1 MREFREFKF
10 KWTYIYAETVR
21 NVVIEGDNGLINIQ
35 WYFEGFGDHFY
46 ELILKPHKK
55 TLLHHFIEDV
65 FLSEMDYFLKKAG
78 EEMYPE
84 IYALLETYNVPYSTY
99 DDFHWVQD
107 PVNHKHLQYRDYII
121 KILTDYVVDD
131 FVAEI
136 FTVLYQDKVL
146 LMKFNERVADQVVRG
161 NQLVDGVFKAQGV
174 VHRYSKWPQWL
185 RNGIY
190 FRDKGRCGICLCDLS
205 GELAV
210 GNKLAIDHIVP
221 LKLGGANDPTNLQQL
236 CPSCNSGKGGH
247 TITTRNNIPLY
258 W

>member
-1 MREFREFKF
+1 MREFREFNF
-10 KWTYIYAETVR
+10 KWTYSYAESVR
-21 NVVIEGDNGLINIQ
+21 NIVINGDNGLINIQ
-35 WYFEGFGDHFY
+35 WYLEEFGEDFY
-46 ELILKPHKK
+46 KLILKPHKK
-55 TLLHHFIEDV
+55 TLLHHLIEYV
-65 FLSEMDYFLKKAG
+65 FLSEMHYVLKKAG
-78 EEMYPE
+78 EEVYPE
-84 IYALLETYNVPYSTY
+84 IYVLLEIYDIPYSNY
-99 DDFHWVQD
+99 DDFDYSPD
-107 PVNHKHLQYRDYII
+107 PINHKHLQYRDYII
-121 KILTDYVVDD
+121 KLITNHVIDK
-131 FVAEI
+131 FVEEI

-146 LMKFNERVADQVVRG
+146 LMKFNERVADQVARG
-161 NQLVDGVFKAQGV
+161 NHLVEDVFQAPGV
-174 VHRYSKWPQWL
+174 VYRYSRWPQWL

-236 CPSCNSGKGGH
+236 CSSCNSRKGGH